1 MVSITSTRKA
11 RLSWT
16 QECGAGF
23 VRERPKPEEEARHR
37 GTVLLGYPEM
47 QERPKKVAVVFDG
60 RPAEAD
66 LIRFI
71 LKEAGIGCWLDAEP
85 GSGPL
90 QPVRILVAPEDAER
104 AKAEIKRSRED
115 ETAAD

>member
-1 MVSITSTRKA
+1 M
-11 RLSWT
+11 
-16 QECGAGF
+16 
-23 VRERPKPEEEARHR
+23 
-37 GTVLLGYPEM
+37 LGYPEM